1 MFQSR
6 FKCSHDENLETFGD
20 GAHVPGRA
28 LNLPIV
34 AFVATLKR
42 ASEFRKREALGG
54 SWMLVHRSVI
64 SAASHAAASCA
75 ARHGPDARWRR

>member
-6 FKCSHDENLETFGD
+6 FKSSHDENLETFGD

-34 AFVATLKR
+34 AFVATLRR

-54 SWMLVHRSVI
+54 SWIRVHRSAHFGSI
-64 SAASHAAASCA
+64 
-75 ARHGPDARWRR
+75 ARRRLLRRTPRP

>member
-6 FKCSHDENLETFGD
+6 FKSSHDENLETFGD
-20 GAHVPGRA
+20 GAHVPGEP

-54 SWMLVHRSVI
+54 SWIRVHG
-64 SAASHAAASCA
+64 SADFGSI
-75 ARHGPDARWRR
+75 ARRRLLRRPPRP

>member
-6 FKCSHDENLETFGD
+6 FNSSHDENLETFGD
-20 GAHVPGRA
+20 GAYVPGQA

-42 ASEFRKREALGG
+42 ASEFRK
-54 SWMLVHRSVI
+54 
-64 SAASHAAASCA
+64 
-75 ARHGPDARWRR
+75 ARGDRRKLDTCP